1 MSSMELR
8 QYLDLYDAHRE
19 AICRHSAPA
28 LNAQREAAAER
39 LRGLTLPRKG
49 SEHYETTSLAEMLA
63 PDYGVNINRVALE
76 VNPEAEHIPLSD
88 GQRPLRPDAYK
99 SQRTA

>member
-49 SEHYETTSLAEMLA
+49 SEHPSF
-63 PDYGVNINRVALE
+63 
-76 VNPEAEHIPLSD
+76 
-88 GQRPLRPDAYK
+88 
-99 SQRTA
+99 